1 MKGIGKKGFVSEHNI
16 LENDNSIITPLSLER
31 VYQLLTFANL
41 FTYDEWFEI
50 TQMIHHPNV

>member
-41 FTYDEWFEI
+41 FTYDE
-50 TQMIHHPNV
+50 

>member
-1 MKGIGKKGFVSEHNI
+1 
-16 LENDNSIITPLSLER
+16 LSLER